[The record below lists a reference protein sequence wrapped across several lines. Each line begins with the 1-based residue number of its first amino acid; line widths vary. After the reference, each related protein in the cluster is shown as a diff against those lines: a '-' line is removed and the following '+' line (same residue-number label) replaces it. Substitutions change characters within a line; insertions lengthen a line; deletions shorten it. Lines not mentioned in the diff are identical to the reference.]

1 MRILQLCNK
10 VPYPPKDGGCIA
22 MNNLTQG
29 LLKEGHTVK
38 VLAINTPKLTTDI
51 NSLPAGYRSQT
62 DIEAVFI
69 DTAVKLIPSFINLFT
84 SGSYNIARFYSPAF
98 EAKLIQVLEK
108 DAYDIVQ
115 LESLFVSMYIPAIRR
130 HSKAKVVLRAHNI
143 EHRLWE
149 RNADTAGKL
158 LKKKYFSFLAG
169 RLKQYE
175 LETLNSYDA
184 VAAITPQDA
193 GWFSESGFNKPL
205 SVIPFGMDLNSIQQ
219 KNGIQEDKASVFHI
233 GAMDWKPNM
242 EGVNWFL
249 EKVWDKVLMEHPNAK
264 LYLAGRNMNDELKSL
279 KRKNVEIVGEVADA
293 HEFIQSKGLMI
304 VPLLSGGGMRVKLIE
319 GMALGKVVLST
330 TIGAEGVECEDG
342 MNILIADDPADF
354 AAVIGKY
361 LSDQS
366 HLAPIGVRAKQFA
379 AEYYNNDDISR
390 KLTLFY
396 KSVLEQ

>member
-29 LLKEGHTVK
+29 LLKEGHAVK
-38 VLAINTPKLTTDI
+38 VLAINTPKLNVDVKD
-51 NSLPAGYRSQT
+51 LPAEYRAQT
-62 DIEAVFI
+62 NIEAVFI
-69 DTAVKLIPSFINLFT
+69 DTAVKVVPSFINLFT
-84 SGSYNIARFYSPAF
+84 SESYNIARFYSPEF
-98 EAKLIQVLEK
+98 EAKLIEVLEK
-108 DAYDIVQ
+108 DTYDIVQ

-149 RNADTAGKL
+149 RNADTAAKF

-175 LETLNSYDA
+175 LGVLNSYDA

-193 GWFSESGFNKPL
+193 AWFSANGFTKPL
-205 SVIPFGMDLNSIQQ
+205 SVIPFGMDLSSIHR
-219 KNGIQEDKASVFHI
+219 KSSITEDKASVFHI

-242 EGVNWFL
+242 EGVSWFL
-249 EKVWDKVLMEHPNAK
+249 EKVWDKVLMQQPDVK
-264 LYLAGRNMNDELKSL
+264 LYLAGRNMTAELKNL
-279 KRKNVEIVGEVADA
+279 KRRNVEVLGEVADA
-293 HEFIQSKGLMI
+293 HQFILSKGLMI

-330 TIGAEGVECEDG
+330 TVGAEGVECEDG

-361 LSDQS
+361 LSDQN
-366 HLAPIGVRAKQFA
+366 HLAAIGVRAKQFA

-390 KLTLFY
+390 KLSLFY
-396 KSVLEQ
+396 RSLVQQ